1 MNNQIKYIMK
11 IDFLEKIEKLDK
23 TEMFRIRGG
32 KEKPKGEDE
41 IIIIRKR
48 RLF

>member
-1 MNNQIKYIMK
+1 MK
-11 IDFLEKIEKLDK
+11 TDFLKRIEKLDK
-23 TEMFRIRGG
+23 TEMFKIRGG
-32 KEKPKGEDE
+32 KEKPKTEDD

>member
-1 MNNQIKYIMK
+1 MK
-11 IDFLEKIEKLDK
+11 TDFLKRIEKLDK
-23 TEMFRIRGG
+23 TEMFKIRGG
-32 KEKPKGEDE
+32 KEKPKIEDE

>member
-1 MNNQIKYIMK
+1 MK
-11 IDFLEKIEKLDK
+11 TDLLKRIEKLDK
-23 TEMFRIRGG
+23 ADMFKIRGG
-32 KEKPKGEDE
+32 KEKPKTDDE

>member
-1 MNNQIKYIMK
+1 MK

-23 TEMFRIRGG
+23 GEMVKIRGG
-32 KEKPKGEDE
+32 KEKPRGDDG

-48 RLF
+48 RFI